1 MQQWFNN
8 LTRQE
13 QLMLLLGSFA
23 VLVYIIY
30 VIILRPL
37 SDKADLLATQ
47 NVAAAQ
53 TLATVKALA
62 EEYKQLE
69 KSGASA
75 GSNQKSNLT
84 RLIDS
89 TVKKNN
95 LVMQRFQPSS
105 SGDIQ
110 VRLENA
116 VFNDVVAWLGELE
129 LDYLVVIKDLSIT
142 PAQGSGIVNVS
153 VRLNP
158 GS

>member
-13 QLMLLLGSFA
+13 QLMLLLGGGA
-23 VLVYIIY
+23 VVVYIIY
-30 VIILRPL
+30 VMLLQPM
-37 SDKADLLATQ
+37 SEKAESLELQ
-47 NVAAAQ
+47 NTVAAE
-53 TLATVKALA
+53 TLASVKNLA
-62 EEYKQLE
+62 AEYNQLK
-69 KSGASA
+69 KSGATSA
-75 GSNQKSNLT
+75 GNQKSNLT
-84 RLIDS
+84 RLIDT
-89 TVKKNN
+89 TVKSNN

-129 LDYLVVIKDLSIT
+129 LDHLVVIKDLSIT
-142 PAQGSGIVNVS
+142 PGQGSGIVNVS

-158 GS
+158 GA